1 MLIISADRYNAI
13 YIYKELQQIKLCTQ
27 TKYFQA
33 VFPNYFQVTL
43 YYQYS
48 IFNEI
53 DIVVNKGQC

>member
-1 MLIISADRYNAI
+1 MLYI
-13 YIYKELQQIKLCTQ
+13 YIYEELQQIKLCTQ